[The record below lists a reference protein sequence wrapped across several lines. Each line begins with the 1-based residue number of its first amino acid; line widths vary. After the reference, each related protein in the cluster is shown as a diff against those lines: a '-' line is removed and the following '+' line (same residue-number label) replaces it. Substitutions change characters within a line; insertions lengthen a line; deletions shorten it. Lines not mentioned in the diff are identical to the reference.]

1 MISIIGDRSLGLT
14 QVKIREV
21 QNSDITTIHQIYSY
35 HVMHGLGTFE
45 EEAPSLDEMSARLG
59 SITKC
64 SYPYLVAE
72 LNGKVVGFAYAS
84 TLRDRSGFRFTVE
97 DSIYVANECS
107 GLGVGQQLLRELIN
121 RCQQLGFQQMVAVIG
136 DSANAGSINLHK
148 KCGFQLCGI
157 MNRVGYKFAQ
167 WVDVVIMELKLN

>member
-1 MISIIGDRSLGLT
+1 MISIIGDCSLGLT

-45 EEAPSLDEMSARLG
+45 EETPSLDEMSGRLG
-59 SITKC
+59 TIIKRN
-64 SYPYLVAE
+64 YPYLVAE
-72 LNGKVVGFAYAS
+72 LNEQVVGFAYVNI
-84 TLRDRSGFRFTVE
+84 LRDRSGFRFTVE
-97 DSIYVANECS
+97 DSIYVANECC
-107 GLGVGQQLLRELIN
+107 GLGVGQQLLRELIS

-136 DSANAGSINLHK
+136 DSGNAGSINLHK

-157 MNRVGYKFAQ
+157 MNNVGYKFER